1 MPMLNAATA
10 AFLGRFLPSEAQRHG
25 AQVLAHAMVED
36 HVHIV
41 LRLPTRIDLPR
52 LVQGMKGASSRLVN
66 QDEELSKTGLRW
78 SEGYHAASIGR
89 RQLPI
94 VIAYIKN
101 QARRHPEKMVA
112 ASAVVAG

>member
-1 MPMLNAATA
+1 
-10 AFLGRFLPSEAQRHG
+10 
-25 AQVLAHAMVED
+25 
-36 HVHIV
+36 
-41 LRLPTRIDLPR
+41 
-52 LVQGMKGASSRLVN
+52 VN